1 MKNILLFVF
10 FISYSFVILAGT
22 KGVLYIAENE
32 TPENLDPANATNSTV
47 DQLLVGVYDTL
58 VQFTAGETAVT
69 PRIAKSWK
77 VSGDG
82 KKYTFNLRSDVLFH
96 DGSSLTAK
104 DVKFTL
110 DRLVSAKGNTMN
122 DLAFY
127 KGAEIVD
134 DYTIN
139 LLLEEPFGPFISGLS
154 RIYIINKKLVQANMG
169 DDNARAW
176 LAVNEAGSGPYKITK
191 YKPTEEVVFEA
202 FKPYWKG
209 WDGNHV
215 SKVVFVYISEPA
227 TQLALLKA
235 GDIHIA
241 PDLTVDDK
249 VKLRGQSGFK
259 VDIGA
264 AATPLYFQL
273 NTQGKK
279 LMKNKLFRKALVM
292 SFDRNLHLKNVL
304 QGFGNM
310 PDGPLPSNWP
320 GHEKGTELKF
330 DLNSAKKIIKDNGW
344 TGTKLLVRYLPAIEE
359 EKRAVE
365 QFQSNLAKIGI
376 TLDTEGMTWPS
387 QAATVQKLE
396 TTSDINM
403 IYNFPSFPD
412 PHAILNT
419 SFNGKLTGYNGGYN
433 WAQYSNSKVD
443 TLLNKAASSS
453 DQNQRAKLYSQV
465 QKIVGSENVV
475 ITVSNPGSVVALS
488 SKVEGYKYNVAHH
501 QTFNY
506 MDIGLK

>member
-1 MKNILLFVF
+1 MKK
-10 FISYSFVILAGT
+10 FIALIFIVSFSTIILAGT

-58 VQFTAGETAVT
+58 VQFTAGETTVT
-69 PRIAKSWK
+69 PRIAKSWS
-77 VSGDG
+77 VSNDG
-82 KKYTFNLRSDVLFH
+82 MKYTFNLRNDVLFH
-96 DGSSLTAK
+96 DGSSLTAE

-110 DRLVSAKGNTMN
+110 DRLVAAKGNTMN

-127 KGAEIVD
+127 KGAEVVD
-134 DYTIN
+134 DYTIS
-139 LLLEEPFGPFISGLS
+139 LLLESPFGPFISGLS
-154 RIYIINKKLVQANMG
+154 RIYLINKDLVQSNLG
-169 DDNARAW
+169 DDNGRAW

-191 YKPTEEVVFEA
+191 FKPTEEVVLEA

-209 WDGNHV
+209 WSGNHV
-215 SKVVFVYISEPA
+215 SKVVFVYISEPS
-227 TQLALLKA
+227 TQLALLNS

-249 VKLRGQSGFK
+249 VGLRSKMGFK

-279 LMKNKLFRKALVM
+279 IMQNPLFRKALVM
-292 SFDRNLHLKNVL
+292 SFDRGLHLKSVL

-320 GHEKGTELKF
+320 GHKKDTELRF
-330 DLNSAKKIIKDNGW
+330 NLNSAKKIIKNNGW
-344 TGTKLLVRYLPAIEE
+344 TGTRLLVRYLPAIEE

-376 TLDTEGMTWPS
+376 TLDTEGMTWPT

-433 WAQYSNSKVD
+433 WSQYSNNKVD
-443 TLLNKAASSS
+443 SLLNKAASSS
-453 DQNQRAKLYSQV
+453 NQKERAKLYSQV
-465 QKIVGSENVV
+465 QQLVGSDNVV

-488 SKVEGYKYNVAHH
+488 NKVEGYKYNVAHH

>member
-1 MKNILLFVF
+1 MKKILIIF
-10 FISYSFVILAGT
+10 FLLSSISIYAGT
-22 KGVLYIAENE
+22 RGTLYIAENE

-47 DQLLVGVYDTL
+47 DQLLVGVYDAL
-58 VQFTAGETAVT
+58 VQFTAGETTVS
-69 PRIAKSWK
+69 PRIAKSWS
-77 VSGDG
+77 VSDGG
-82 KKYTFNLRSDVLFH
+82 KKYTFNLRNDVRFH
-96 DGSSLTAK
+96 DGSKLTAE

-110 DRLVSAKGNTMN
+110 DRLVAAKGNTMN

-127 KGAEIVD
+127 KGAEVVN

-139 LLLEEPFGPFISGLS
+139 LLLSAPFGPFISGLS
-154 RIYIINKKLVQANMG
+154 RIYIVNKDLVRPNLG
-169 DDNARAW
+169 DDNGRSW
-176 LAVNEAGSGPYKITK
+176 LAVNEAGSGPYKVAK
-191 YKPTEEVVFEA
+191 YKPTEEVVLEA
-202 FKPYWKG
+202 FKDYWKG
-209 WDGNHV
+209 WSGNHV
-215 SKVVFVYISEPA
+215 SKVVFVYISEPS
-227 TQLALLKA
+227 TQLALLKS
-235 GDIHIA
+235 GDVHIA

-249 VKLRGQSGFK
+249 VDLRGNSDFK

-279 LMKNKLFRKALVM
+279 LMQNSLFRKALVM
-292 SFDRNLHLKNVL
+292 AFDRKLHLNQVL
-304 QGFGNM
+304 RGFGNM

-320 GHEKGTELKF
+320 GHKKGTEAGFNLS
-330 DLNSAKKIIKDNGW
+330 SAKKIVDENGW
-344 TGTKLLVRYLPAIEE
+344 GGTRLLVRYLPAIEE

-365 QFQSNLAKIGI
+365 QYQSNLAKIGI
-376 TLDTEGMTWPS
+376 TLEAEGMTWPA

-433 WAQYSNSKVD
+433 WSQYSNSKVD
-443 TLLNKAASSS
+443 ALLDQAASSS
-453 DQNQRAKLYSQV
+453 DQNQRAKLYSKV
-465 QKIVGSENVV
+465 QQMVGNDHVV
-475 ITVSNPGSVVALS
+475 ITVSNPGSVVVM
-488 SKVEGYKYNVAHH
+488 SKKVVGYKYNVAHH